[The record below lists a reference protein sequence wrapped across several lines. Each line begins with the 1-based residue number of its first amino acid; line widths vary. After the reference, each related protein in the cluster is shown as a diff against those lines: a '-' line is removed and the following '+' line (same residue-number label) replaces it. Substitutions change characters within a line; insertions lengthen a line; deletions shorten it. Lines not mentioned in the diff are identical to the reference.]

1 MTTAYRPTDPQIAR
15 YWGMLGAIVAHF
27 LGEAE
32 RECGPDIAA
41 AIAECFRGDPG
52 PEGTWCIRACC
63 DVDGDG
69 VPDVD
74 SLMVMIYIRPYGQWD
89 PFCEAKWHVLM
100 PREWASYQCQTLA
113 LLHGLG
119 IPDTP
124 AELFLDPPP
133 ATEA

>member
-1 MTTAYRPTDPQIAR
+1 MTGYRPTAPQIKH

-41 AIAECFRGDPG
+41 DLGECFRGDPS
-52 PEGTWCIRACC
+52 PYGTWVIRCNC
-63 DVDGDG
+63 DVDYDG
-69 VPDVD
+69 TPDVD
-74 SLMVMIYIRPYGQWD
+74 SLMVRVFVRPYGQWE
-89 PFCEAKWHVLM
+89 PFCEARWHVLM
-100 PREWASYQCQTLA
+100 PREWAVWQCQTLA
-113 LLHGLG
+113 LAAGIG

-124 AELFLDPPP
+124 AELFPDPPP